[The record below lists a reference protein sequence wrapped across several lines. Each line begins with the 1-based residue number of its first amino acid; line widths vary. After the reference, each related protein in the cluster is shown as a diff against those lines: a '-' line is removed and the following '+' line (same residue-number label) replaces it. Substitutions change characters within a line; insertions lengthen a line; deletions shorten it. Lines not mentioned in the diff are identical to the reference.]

1 MTDWL
6 NQLDTRVFLF
16 LNGLHSPGA
25 DHLMWWFTKG
35 WIWVPLY
42 LVFLIALWKKLHKKI
57 WVALLAVVLLVAV
70 TDQTSV
76 RFFKNPVQRL
86 RPSHNPGLTGKVH
99 LVNGYK
105 GGKFGFISSH
115 AANTFGIALL
125 LALFMRRK
133 WFTWTILGWAAVMSY
148 SRIYLG
154 VHYPGDILCGM
165 LWGMLLSLAV
175 YSLARRLLRNPDP
188 QPA

>member
-1 MTDWL
+1 MIDWL

-25 DHLMWWFTKG
+25 DQLMWWFTKG
-35 WIWVPLY
+35 WIWAPLY
-42 LVFLIALWKKLHKKI
+42 LVFLIVLWKKLRTKI
-57 WVALLAVVLLVAV
+57 WVAIVAIILLVAI

-86 RPSHNPGLTGKVH
+86 RPSHNPQLTGQVH
-99 LVNGYK
+99 TVNGYK

-125 LALFMRRK
+125 LALLVRRK
-133 WFTWTILGWAAVMSY
+133 WFSLTLLGWAALMSY

-154 VHYPGDILCGM
+154 VHYPGDIFCGM
-165 LWGMLLSLAV
+165 LWGMLLALGV
-175 YSLARRLLRNPDP
+175 YYLARLLLRDPKP
-188 QPA
+188 QPV